1 MLRKAR
7 FGPRLGPPM
16 IGGFPVPTATDAML
30 PALLLLILTGSFVTA
45 TAMAVQGASWAA
57 GPGCFWACRWRCWRR
72 AGCKPPI
79 PTEAAA
85 VARIPAVAPPLV
97 LPVRAPLIRPRR
109 IVGNGWT
116 FFWWGR
122 ACRAP

>member
-45 TAMAVQGASWAA
+45 TAMAVQGASWAMIGMGYVLGGWA
-57 GPGCFWACRWRCWRR
+57 GLFLGLPLAMLA
-72 AGCKPPI
+72 AGRLQTADPD
-79 PTEAAA
+79 
-85 VARIPAVAPPLV
+85 
-97 LPVRAPLIRPRR
+97 
-109 IVGNGWT
+109 
-116 FFWWGR
+116 
-122 ACRAP
+122 